1 MNIPDL
7 KAEIARCELTL
18 PKLAELIGIDKKTM
32 YSRINGETSFK
43 QEEIVRISRT
53 LKLSEDKIIS
63 IFFADAVS

>member
-43 QEEIVRISRT
+43 QDEIVKISHA
-53 LKLSEDKIIS
+53 LKLSDDKIIS
-63 IFFADAVS
+63 IFFADMVS